1 MISAKECVIIGD
13 STAEPVR
20 SPTTLERILIMKK
33 ILAIILCAGMF
44 AAVAAGCG
52 GSKQSEVAT
61 NDEAYK
67 ATYTLKKNV
76 NDYKDDLN
84 GLCEYFGALGYINPI
99 EKNKG
104 LTYSDMKGELIGA
117 KVDTGKRFLA
127 KHTKDTV
134 IELYEYD
141 LKNLNATA
149 DEVRASVQKDGT
161 FVNLIGETVK
171 NVYISDNGKY
181 LMIYT
186 DSTISGDTKETD
198 ANYKAREE
206 VVKKFKAFHK

>member
-1 MISAKECVIIGD
+1 MIIF
-13 STAEPVR
+13 
-20 SPTTLERILIMKK
+20 ERILIMKR
-33 ILAIILCAGMF
+33 ILAFILCAGRF

-52 GSKQSEVAT
+52 GTQKSAVAT
-61 NDEAYK
+61 EDEAYK
-67 ATYTLKKNV
+67 STYTLKKNV
-76 NDYKDDLN
+76 NDYDDTLK
-84 GLCEYFGALGYINPI
+84 GLCQYFGALGYINPI
-99 EKNKG
+99 DKNQDI
-104 LTYSDMKGELIGA
+104 TYSDMKGELIGA
-117 KVDTGKRFLA
+117 VKNTGKRFQA

-141 LKNLNATA
+141 LKHLNSTA
-149 DEVRASVQKDGT
+149 DEVMASVKKDGT

-171 NVYISDNGKY
+171 NVYLSDNGKY

-186 DSTISGDTKETD
+186 DNTIGSDTKETD